1 MGQSAEL
8 NKDAIKAALAEI
20 KKKERK
26 LKGRCE
32 NKDCIGGRA
41 FEIRKKLFCSPC
53 CGNHH
58 FGLTEGDEDYWKS
71 ITT

>member
-8 NKDAIKAALAEI
+8 NKDAIKEALAEI

-41 FEIRKKLFCSPC
+41 FEIRKKL
-53 CGNHH
+53 
-58 FGLTEGDEDYWKS
+58 
-71 ITT
+71 